1 MWHFMAFATLG
12 FLIGQLA
19 GMTASSVTSTLL
31 GLLFAFGGG
40 TASIVARTDALR
52 QRVANR
58 ELTKE
63 SVAVD
68 LAQAMDAVAER
79 ANQILAKAKRGE
91 IASDEAY
98 RVERDLGRVPAF
110 TISKAESW
118 KAGDA
123 VVVFGHANGIPKMMP
138 AARSSSST
146 LALTWTARPAPR
158 SGRSRPRDRSRS
170 CSTTRRRRVREVP
183 GRPCSRQAHPGCAR
197 S

>member
-1 MWHFMAFATLG
+1 MWYFMAFATLG

-40 TASIVARTDALR
+40 TASIVAQTDALR

-79 ANQILAKAKRGE
+79 ANRGE

-138 AARSSSST
+138 RRGRAH
-146 LALTWTARPAPR
+146 RPWR
-158 SGRSRPRDRSRS
+158 
-170 CSTTRRRRVREVP
+170 
-183 GRPCSRQAHPGCAR
+183 
-197 S
+197 